1 MSREL
6 DGGREPRQGPDRG
19 KAGKSADPLRFEEG
33 REESPLEPQAPTR
46 GARGGKQ
53 AEPLRFGPER
63 EPEPGAPRQRR
74 PDWKKAS
81 ARKVRE
87 TTAPAE
93 PERREEAAPQGDG
106 HQSAPQ
112 AGAAPENTGRPDPLE
127 GRADR
132 FPSDRAAE
140 PVPPAEHG
148 EPPDDPREAPAPR
161 GPERASLRE
170 GPAARLRFEDED
182 AAPGS
187 QPGKAAPKGP
197 RPAGRG
203 PGYSQDAPA
212 DAPPEA
218 PMGQSVPRDG
228 GGKFR
233 TESNSEQVNR
243 AKFRMEKR
251 EAKLGRARDKLAK
264 QKPPK
269 PKGPVRKIAGAA
281 GWTAHGFVHSKI
293 YENEHENV
301 GIEGAHR
308 SELAAEAGGRKL
320 YRFARRKIREHPAKA
335 VRRAQS
341 RLTKATANYHLHR
354 AAQEQPKLAMNAWK
368 RFLYKRKLKQ
378 QYRKRAKEAAKYGAA
393 AARKTAVTTEKLAA
407 RTVGFVKRHPVGV
420 LLALACLLI
429 VFLFQSCT
437 SALAPLGSG
446 AGGGIGAT
454 TYAAK
459 DADILAAE
467 AAYCDLEAELQTYL
481 DSYTATHSYDE
492 YHFDLDEIEH
502 DPYVLISIL
511 SALHEGEWTLADVE
525 GTLADLFDRQYILT
539 EEVVVETRY
548 RTESRTDSD
557 GNSYTV
563 QVPYDYYI
571 CYVTLENFNLSHLP
585 VYMMGEEQMA
595 RYALYMA
602 SLGNRPDLFPGSG
615 YVDKYT
621 QPVDRYEVPTEYLSD
636 EQFAALLTEAEK
648 YVGYPY
654 VWGGSS
660 PATSFDCSGYLSWVL
675 NQCGWNVG
683 RLGATGLYNY
693 CTPTSN
699 PKPGDLVF
707 FVGTYDTTG
716 ISHCGLYLGD
726 GMMLHAGDPIG
737 YANLNTSYW
746 QSHLYAYGRL
756 P

>member
-1 MSREL
+1 MSRER
-6 DGGREPRQGPDRG
+6 DGGREPRKDPVSRLISDQEQ
-19 KAGKSADPLRFEEG
+19 AGRLSD
-33 REESPLEPQAPTR
+33 
-46 GARGGKQ
+46 
-53 AEPLRFGPER
+53 PLRFGPER

-87 TTAPAE
+87 ATAE
-93 PERREEAAPQGDG
+93 PERRDEAAPQGDG
-106 HQSAPQ
+106 SQPVSAP
-112 AGAAPENTGRPDPLE
+112 AESPAPLE
-127 GRADR
+127 GRADP
-132 FPSDRAAE
+132 FPTDRAAE
-140 PVPPAEHG
+140 PVPQAEHG
-148 EPPDDPREAPAPR
+148 EPTDDPRQAPR
-161 GPERASLRE
+161 GPERASPRE
-170 GPAARLRFEDED
+170 GPAARLHFEDE
-182 AAPGS
+182 APADD
-187 QPGKAAPKGP
+187 PGADTPKGP
-197 RPAGRG
+197 RPAHADGAAD
-203 PGYSQDAPA
+203 SAAPL
-212 DAPPEA
+212 
-218 PMGQSVPRDG
+218 GQSVPKAG
-228 GGKFR
+228 SGKFR
-233 TESNSEQVNR
+233 MESQQEQINR
-243 AKFRMEKR
+243 SKFRMEKQG
-251 EAKLGRARDKLAK
+251 AKLDKARGRLAK

-269 PKGPVRKIAGAA
+269 KKGLIRKAAGAA
-281 GWTAHGFVHSKI
+281 GWTAHGFAHGKI

-308 SELAAEAGGRKL
+308 SELVGEAAGRKL
-320 YRFARRKIREHPAKA
+320 YRFAKRKVREHPAKA
-335 VRRAQS
+335 VQRAQS
-341 RLTKATANYHLHR
+341 KFTKATADYHFR
-354 AAQEQPKLAMNAWK
+354 MAAQEHPGLVKNPWQ
-368 RFLYKRKLKQ
+368 RFLYKRRLKQ
-378 QYRKRAKEAAKYGAA
+378 QYRKRAKEAAQYGAA
-393 AARKTAVTTEKLAA
+393 AAKKTAVTTEKLAA
-407 RTVGFVKRHPVGV
+407 RTVGFLKRHPVGV

-459 DADILAAE
+459 DEDILAAE
-467 AAYCDLEAELQTYL
+467 AAYCDLEAELQGYL

-548 RTESRTDSD
+548 RTESRTDSE

-585 VYMMGEEQMA
+585 VYMMGEDQLA

-621 QPVDRYEVPTEYLSD
+621 QPGETYEVPAEYMGD
-636 EQFAALLTEAEK
+636 EKFAALLTEAEK

-693 CTPTSN
+693 CTPTSD
-699 PKPGDLVF
+699 PRPGDLVF
-707 FVGTYDTTG
+707 FVGTYDTDG
-716 ISHCGLYLGD
+716 VSHCGLYLGD
-726 GMMLHAGDPIG
+726 GMMLHCGDPIG

-746 QSHLYAYGRL
+746 QAHLYAYGRL

>member
-6 DGGREPRQGPDRG
+6 DGGREPRQALDRG
-19 KAGKSADPLRFEEG
+19 KAGKSADPLHFEEG
-33 REESPLEPQAPTR
+33 REESPLEPRPPTK

-53 AEPLRFGPER
+53 AGPLRFGPER
-63 EPEPGAPRQRR
+63 EPEPGAPKQRR

-87 TTAPAE
+87 TTAPAP
-93 PERREEAAPQGDG
+93 PERREDTVSQGDS
-106 HQSAPQ
+106 HQPASE
-112 AGAAPENTGRPDPLE
+112 AGVVPENTGRPDPLE
-127 GRADR
+127 GLADP
-132 FPSDRAAE
+132 FPPDRAAE
-140 PVPPAEHG
+140 PVAPAEHG
-148 EPPDDPREAPAPR
+148 EPPDDPREAPR
-161 GPERASLRE
+161 GPEHTE
-170 GPAARLRFEDED
+170 PHQGPAARLRFEDE
-182 AAPGS
+182 APADD
-187 QPGKAAPKGP
+187 PGADAPKGP
-197 RPAGRG
+197 RPVGRG
-203 PGYSQDAPA
+203 PAHS
-212 DAPPEA
+212 PEA
-218 PMGQSVPRDG
+218 GGSAPEGAPLGQNVPKDG

-233 TESNSEQVNR
+233 QESQQEQVNR
-243 AKFRMEKR
+243 SKFRMEKR
-251 EAKLGRARDKLAK
+251 EAKLDKARGKLAK

-269 PKGPVRKIAGAA
+269 KKGLLRKAAGAA
-281 GWTAHGFVHSKI
+281 GWTAHGFVHGKI

-308 SELAAEAGGRKL
+308 TELTAEVVGRKL
-320 YRFARRKIREHPAKA
+320 YRYGKRKVREHPAKA
-335 VRRAQS
+335 VQRAQS
-341 RLTKATANYHLHR
+341 KFTKATADYHFR
-354 AAQEQPKLAMNAWK
+354 MAAQEHPGLVKNPWQ
-368 RFLYKRKLKQ
+368 RFLYKRRLKQ
-378 QYRKRAKEAAKYGAA
+378 QYRKRAKEAAKYGGAA
-393 AARKTAVTTEKLAA
+393 AAKTATVTEKAA
-407 RTVGFVKRHPVGV
+407 AYTVGFIKRHPVGV
-420 LLALACLLI
+420 LLVLACLLI
-429 VFLFQSCT
+429 VVLFQSCV
-437 SALAPLGSG
+437 SSLAPLGSG

-459 DADILAAE
+459 DEDILAAE
-467 AAYCDLEAELQTYL
+467 AAYCDMEAELQGYL

-502 DPYVLISIL
+502 DPYVLLSIL

-525 GTLADLFDRQYILT
+525 GTLQDLFDRQYILT
-539 EEVVVETRY
+539 ETVVPETRY
-548 RTESRTDSD
+548 DEDD
-557 GNSYTV
+557 EPYTW
-563 QVPYDYYI
+563 YI

-621 QPVDRYEVPTEYLSD
+621 QPADRYEVPAEYLSD

-693 CTPTSN
+693 CTPTSD
-699 PKPGDLVF
+699 PQPGDLVF
-707 FVGTYDTTG
+707 FVGTYDTDG
-716 ISHCGLYLGD
+716 VSHCGLYLGD

-746 QSHLYAYGRL
+746 QSHLLGYGRL